1 MRVESLLAGCSTVII
16 LLLDGAGDDFEDPV
30 LRIVRG
36 EKDDTSSS

>member
-1 MRVESLLAGCSTVII
+1 MRVESLLAGCSTVI